1 MTSQQFKAE
10 LAKHGSDSDAIFLQR
25 FFKTGT
31 GQYGEGDIFIGVRVP
46 MTRLVCK
53 DFQGLPL
60 SEIQTLFDSPV
71 HEHRLA
77 AVILCANQYK
87 AAKQNSGARQKIFD
101 MYLKNLRMGRINN
114 WDLVDVSCEYVIGEH
129 ERQGDRSLLFELAR
143 SDMLWQR
150 RVSII
155 STFAYIKT
163 GDPAATLE
171 LAELLWPDTHDLM
184 QKATG
189 WMLRE
194 VGKRID
200 EALLLGFLDKHAHEL
215 PRTCLRYAI
224 EKLPPQQRT
233 YYMGKKNEITS
244 VT

>member
-1 MTSQQFKAE
+1 MATAQQFIVE
-10 LAKHGSDSDAIFLQR
+10 LTKYGSDSDAIFLQR
-25 FFKTGT
+25 FFKTGN
-31 GQYGEGDIFIGVRVP
+31 GQYGEGDVFIGVRVP

-53 DFQGLPL
+53 KFKDLPL
-60 SEIQTLFDSPV
+60 AEIQILFDSPV
-71 HEHRLA
+71 HEHRLG

-87 AAKQNSGARQKIFD
+87 VAKQNPGARQKIFGL
-101 MYLKNLRMGRINN
+101 YLKNLRAGRVNN

-129 ERQGDRSLLFELAR
+129 ERPGDRSLLFELAQ

-163 GDPAATLE
+163 GDPSTTLQ
-171 LAELLWPDTHDLM
+171 LAEILWPDPHDLM

-194 VGKRID
+194 VGKRVD
-200 EALLLGFLDKHAHEL
+200 ESLLLGFLDTHAHEL

-224 EKLPPQQRT
+224 EKLSPEKRA
-233 YYMGKKNEITS
+233 YYMSKKNA
-244 VT
+244 